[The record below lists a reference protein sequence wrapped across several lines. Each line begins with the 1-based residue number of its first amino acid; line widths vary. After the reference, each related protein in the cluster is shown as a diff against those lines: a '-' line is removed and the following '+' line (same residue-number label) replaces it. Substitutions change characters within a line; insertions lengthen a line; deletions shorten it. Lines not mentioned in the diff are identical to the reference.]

1 MFGVSN
7 DGGSSPIFIVHDD
20 GGVIFCWGNWLKGRH
35 FFRCFFGYW
44 FRSRYFNPTDFSSKS
59 IRSPNRLLDH
69 LLRCFYHNRF
79 CGGTSLVITITI
91 QIFGVSPYGGEFS
104 WCFGFRI
111 HYNKYLTLQPLCG
124 RPLWLYCDFSRPRLL
139 ANSGSACLIDSPI
152 LPSSILLTITA
163 TVSPT
168 VSTPSTCSIRNGAIS
183 EM

>member
-79 CGGTSLVITITI
+79 CGGTSLVITIT
-91 QIFGVSPYGGEFS
+91 G
-104 WCFGFRI
+104 
-111 HYNKYLTLQPLCG
+111 
-124 RPLWLYCDFSRPRLL
+124 
-139 ANSGSACLIDSPI
+139 
-152 LPSSILLTITA
+152 

-168 VSTPSTCSIRNGAIS
+168 MSTPSTCSIRNGAIS